1 MEKNSLEVDIPLPM
15 KARGKTVN
23 DLGDHIVGM
32 AVRGEF
38 QVEQPKPENISY
50 SRVKTWGRC
59 PCEHFYKWGMKLE
72 KKAPPIQLIRGKI
85 LHELMEARIEGRP
98 WEHILEAY
106 NKEYK
111 QLFLEQ
117 QEEFGDIPGDM
128 KKLMEGYVQK
138 YANDRIEYMEFPIEQ
153 PQEDGSTKTV
163 LKHAEFPLEFLLF
176 PGAKFKG
183 VMDSLARDTQGNIWV
198 VEHKTAKKLP
208 DDEVRLSALQAI
220 LYCWALPKAGYPK
233 PIGILWDYI
242 RTKAPVIP
250 EELKSGGLTKRKNID
265 TNYQTYLNEITRLGL
280 NPEDYQDILNI
291 LRVKQDN
298 FYKRVY
304 FPAPSEHTINMVVDD
319 LIQSAKEIVTEGKT
333 KKTRAL
339 SPFTCKGC
347 SYAAL
352 CRSELFDMDTEFII
366 KRDYKL
372 KGAKEEKEE
381 IEEGSDEE

>member
-1 MEKNSLEVDIPLPM
+1 MD
-15 KARGKTVN
+15 
-23 DLGDHIVGM
+23 
-32 AVRGEF
+32 VRPDSEIKRDTP
-38 QVEQPKPENISY
+38 VENISY
-50 SRVKTWGRC
+50 SRVKVWRRC
-59 PCEHFYKWGMKLE
+59 PQEHYYKWGMKLE
-72 KKAPPIQLIRGKI
+72 KKSPPIQLVRGKI
-85 LHELMEARIEGRP
+85 LHELMEARIEGKP
-98 WEHILEAY
+98 WEPILEEY

-128 KKLMEGYVQK
+128 KKLMDGYVEK
-138 YANDRIEYMEFPIEQ
+138 YKNDRIEYLEFSFKQ
-153 PQEDGSTKTV
+153 VQEDGTYLDI
-163 LKHAEFPLEFLLF
+163 LKHAEFPLEFELF

-233 PIGILWDYI
+233 PVGILWDYI
-242 RTKAPVIP
+242 RSKAPVIP

-265 TNYQTYLNEITRLGL
+265 TNYQTYMAAITAAGL
-280 NPEDYQDILNI
+280 DPSDYQDILNI

-304 FPAPSEHTINMVVDD
+304 FPAPSEHTIKMVVDD
-319 LIQSAKEIVTEGKT
+319 LLTSAHEIVEQGKIKKT
-333 KKTRAL
+333 KAL

-352 CRSELFDMDTEFII
+352 CRAELFDLDREFII
-366 KRDYKL
+366 KRDYKI
-372 KGAKEEKEE
+372 KGQKEEKEE
-381 IEEGSDEE
+381 IAEGADNE